1 MSAPDIERRAAAGVT
16 ASGRTLAGYVATFG
30 TPAAIGGFTERIAP
44 GAFAATLASGR
55 DVLALAD
62 HDLKAV
68 LGRTKSGSLTL
79 QEDAKGLRFELL
91 LPDTRAGNDL
101 VALAQRGDLGGMSF
115 GFVAT
120 DEAWFDDV
128 RELRAVELHEVSVV
142 QAWPAY
148 QSTEVAMRSRK
159 AFEEERDCAGFL
171 SCPVLWLGTFK

>member
-16 ASGRTLAGYVATFG
+16 ASGRTLTGYVATFG

-55 DVLALAD
+55 DVLALSD
-62 HDLKAV
+62 HDPKAV

-79 QEDAKGLRFELL
+79 REDAKGLHFTLQ

-101 VALAQRGDLGGMSF
+101 VALAQRNDLGGMSF

-120 DEAWFDDV
+120 DEAWEGDT

-142 QAWPAY
+142 QSWPAY
-148 QSTEVAMRSRK
+148 SQTEVSLRSK
-159 AFEEERDCAGFL
+159 PIEQGYAHFHIHRDPNF
-171 SCPVLWLGTFK
+171 LWLELA